1 MVWERDYLGHQ
12 YRRVETALGWIA
24 ISMGTSDKKSINIL
38 FVCMG
43 NICRSPTAHGVF
55 ENMVRMHGLEDII
68 HVDSAGTHAYH
79 IGERP
84 DPRSRAMAESRG
96 YDISYVRARGLSEK
110 DYLKFDYLLAMD
122 KTNLNSLQV
131 KSPLRERGKLELFM
145 DYHPDRKGEDVPDPY
160 FKESDLFDVVFDLV
174 EDGCQN
180 LLKVMRNR
188 YQL

>member
-1 MVWERDYLGHQ
+1 
-12 YRRVETALGWIA
+12 
-24 ISMGTSDKKSINIL
+24 
-38 FVCMG
+38 MG

-55 ENMVRMHGLEDII
+55 DNMVKAHGMEDVI

-84 DPRSRAMAESRG
+84 DPRAREIAKSNG

-122 KTNLNSLQV
+122 KTNLSSLQL
-131 KSPLRERGKLELFM
+131 KSPLNERGKLELFLN
-145 DYHPDRKGEDVPDPY
+145 YHPDKAGEDVPDPY
-160 FKESDLFDVVFDLV
+160 YKDSDLFGQVFELV
-174 EDGCQN
+174 EQGCQN

-188 YQL
+188 HHL